1 MSYGVSHTGRARVD
15 PSVVPGSIRR
25 GHRECDLASRF
36 RTLRDV
42 LVLPRDLLMV
52 EYARNAVRE
61 GRLECLLPPS
71 RCCESMAKN
80 GAVALGYSSSNRS
93 TSLEDTA
100 DKYGDVSDTLRSH
113 QEGQQDERDSY
124 A

>member
-1 MSYGVSHTGRARVD
+1 MLTA
-15 PSVVPGSIRR
+15 
-25 GHRECDLASRF
+25 
-36 RTLRDV
+36 
-42 LVLPRDLLMV
+42 
-52 EYARNAVRE
+52 
-61 GRLECLLPPS
+61 PS

-113 QEGQQDERDSY
+113 QEGQQDERDSD